1 MTNLFRALCTTL
13 ALASIHSEASTL
25 VSVSAP
31 VGWSCGTGTGG
42 FEAGCNPNVEQ
53 GTFGFTYD
61 LSVADSDP
69 DPTRGLFQG
78 AITSFHM
85 TVQQETRP
93 DLQFT
98 LAGANSITLG
108 SPGGD
113 LGFSLN
119 LAAFDQSGSLG
130 TATIRLNVYRVSYL
144 MSHPDGL
151 NHLPGASFWS
161 GATAFVGNVSGA
173 GYNVNETDWGVSF
186 SANGAERRIPEPAT
200 GVLMLVGLAAV
211 AFAPRRRKGITA

>member
-1 MTNLFRALCTTL
+1 MTNLFRVLCTTL

-25 VSVSAP
+25 VTVSAP

-69 DPTRGLFQG
+69 DPTRGVFQG
-78 AITSFHM
+78 AITSFYM
-85 TVQQETRP
+85 TVQQKTRP
-93 DLQFT
+93 DLLFT

-113 LGFSLN
+113 LGFRLD
-119 LAAFDQSGSLG
+119 LAAFDQSGSMG
-130 TATIRLNVYRVSYL
+130 TASIWLNVYRVSYL

-151 NHLPGASFWS
+151 NYLPGASFWS
-161 GATAFVGNVSGA
+161 GAVAFVGNVSGA
-173 GYNVNETDWGVSF
+173 GYNVNETDWGVAFDAS
-186 SANGAERRIPEPAT
+186 GAEQRAPEPGT
-200 GVLMLVGLAAV
+200 VGLMLLGLGAV
-211 AFAPRRRKGITA
+211 AFTARRCKGITA